1 MKKKIC
7 VLLASVMALTALF
20 SACGEKKASLS
31 MEGEPYEI
39 VWYHRQTP
47 TRDQDMVFEEVS
59 KLTKEK
65 INATVTY
72 VPFSS
77 SEYEEKLRLA
87 FASGDDI
94 DICFS
99 GSNFVDYATDGAF
112 YPLGELLE
120 TYGKGILEALPEY
133 VWATTTV
140 GDEIYAVPS
149 LKDYPTHNSLWYFEE
164 FSEKYGLD
172 MQAITSLEQL
182 EPMLQKVKEGE
193 SGITP
198 LAITAKQPLDVFL
211 PIEKLDGTG
220 FVLGFKTDD
229 YSKLVKIYET
239 EEYKEFFNL
248 MYKWNQQGFMAADA
262 ATRTDSQDLI
272 KNMKCFVG
280 RVGNLPFYEEQRNLK
295 VPEEERSRFIR
306 SLSQPTITTKS
317 ITASTNAIL
326 ANSESPEHAMAFL
339 NLLFTDKDVLN
350 TVVYGIEGK
359 HYHAVGENQ
368 FRYPEGATGNARD
381 GYYMSAAYQGS
392 RFLLRLQESYPEDLW
407 EQYKEFND
415 SAVVSPALGFV
426 FDAAPVMNE
435 ITAVSNV
442 WNEFIPSLL
451 VGATDPEKYLPQ
463 AIEKFEIAGAD
474 KILKE
479 AQKLLHTKVLYL
491 LITKFMILM
500 LLLLHMMHGI
510 DMH

>member
-1 MKKKIC
+1 MKTKKLC
-7 VLLASVMALTALF
+7 LLLSFVMILSLVF
-20 SACGEKKASLS
+20 SACGEKKASLD

-47 TRDQDMVFEEVS
+47 TRDQELVFEEVS
-59 KLTKEK
+59 KLTKER

-72 VPFSS
+72 IPFQS
-77 SEYEEKLRLA
+77 SEYSEKLRLA
-87 FASGDDI
+87 FASGEDV
-94 DICFS
+94 DICFT
-99 GSNFVDYATDGAF
+99 GTDFVQYASEDAF
-112 YPLGELLE
+112 YPLTELLE
-120 TYGKGILEALPEY
+120 DYGQGIKEAIPDY
-133 VWATTTV
+133 AWATTTV
-140 GDEIYAVPS
+140 NGEIYAVPS
-149 LKDYPTHNSLWYFEE
+149 LKDWPTHYSLWYFEE
-164 FSEKYGLD
+164 FAEKYNLD
-172 MQAITSLEQL
+172 MQSITDLKQL
-182 EPMLQKVKEGE
+182 EPMLQTIKDNEP
-193 SGITP
+193 GITP
-198 LAITAKQPLDVFL
+198 LAVTAKQPLDVFL

-220 FVLGFKTDD
+220 FILGFKTDD
-229 YSKLVKIYET
+229 YSKIVKIYET
-239 EEYKEFFNL
+239 EEFKEFFDL
-248 MYKWNQQGFMAADA
+248 MYNWNKKGFFAADA
-262 ATRTDSQDLI
+262 ATRTDTQDLV

-295 VPEEERSRFIR
+295 VPEVERSRFIR
-306 SLSQPTITTKS
+306 SLTQPTTTTKS
-317 ITASTNAIL
+317 IAASTNAIL
-326 ANSESPEHAMAFL
+326 ANSGSPEHAMAFL

-426 FDAAPVMNE
+426 FDANPVMNE

-451 VGATDPEKYLPQ
+451 VGSTDPAKFLPQ

-479 AQKLLHTKVLYL
+479 AQKQYNEWRKNN
-491 LITKFMILM
+491 K
-500 LLLLHMMHGI
+500 
-510 DMH
+510 